1 MLNGHNYHLL
11 LSHLLLCQNGL
22 VGELEITPFI
32 HSISILYQPVLIAL
46 CPFLSAVISFII
58 VYASSSF
65 IIKQWIKAILW
76 MTRKST
82 WRPNG
87 AVAWR
92 LNMLGYI
99 NFVCPPEM
107 EATTNRNLAMPWP
120 PNHSHMNEINLYVW
134 TKDASY
140 LRQWQIHLT
149 FKCHFGEEIFGWSCT
164 QHGGNHSEL
173 SRMLTI
179 SYLIWFVRIIAFD
192 LKYARS
198 RMAKP

>member
-107 EATTNRNLAMPWP
+107 EATTNRNLAMPC
-120 PNHSHMNEINLYVW
+120 HDHQTTHIW
-134 TKDASY
+134 TKLIY
-140 LRQWQIHLT
+140 M
-149 FKCHFGEEIFGWSCT
+149 FGQKTLLIC
-164 QHGGNHSEL
+164 GNDKF
-173 SRMLTI
+173 I
-179 SYLIWFVRIIAFD
+179 
-192 LKYARS
+192 
-198 RMAKP
+198 

>member
-1 MLNGHNYHLL
+1 M
-11 LSHLLLCQNGL
+11 SKW
-22 VGELEITPFI
+22 VGGRIRNNTI
-32 HSISILYQPVLIAL
+32 HSFHIDTVPASVNRLVSLSL
-46 CPFLSAVISFII
+46 CSHFVYYRLRFFFIYYKTMNKSHFMNDAKIDMATEWRSCVKAQYVRIHKFRLSA
-58 VYASSSF
+58 
-65 IIKQWIKAILW
+65 
-76 MTRKST
+76 R
-82 WRPNG
+82 NG
-87 AVAWR
+87 SD
-92 LNMLGYI
+92 NKPQFGH
-99 NFVCPPEM
+99 
-107 EATTNRNLAMPWP
+107 AMPWP